1 MHPLTIP
8 EQNSE
13 YQSFLFC
20 CSYERESRGKVIM
33 QGFKKQTDQTT
44 PAPKKKHPV
53 KWCYWGYFQESN

>member
-8 EQNSE
+8 EQNPE

-53 KWCYWGYFQESN
+53 K